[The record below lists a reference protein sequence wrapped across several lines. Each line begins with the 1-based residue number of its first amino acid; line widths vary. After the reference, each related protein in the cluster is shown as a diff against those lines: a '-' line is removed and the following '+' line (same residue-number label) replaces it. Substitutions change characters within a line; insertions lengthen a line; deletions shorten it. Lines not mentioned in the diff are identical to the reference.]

1 MPTIM
6 IRNFMLALIKEK
18 LAIKLQKITFSK
30 VKNKLKNWRQAKR
43 DAERCKRRNVDGIE
57 RY

>member
-1 MPTIM
+1 M